1 MVELLAPAGS
11 REKLDTA
18 IRFGADAV
26 YVGGSNFGLR
36 AYADNFDEEGLKCA
50 VDYAHKAGKRVYVT
64 ANVFARNSDFPAYK
78 AYLAYL
84 KFIGADAV
92 IVTDTGLVAKTL
104 EWQPD
109 MEVHLSTQANTTN
122 GHTVAFWAKQ
132 GVKRVVL
139 ARELSL
145 DEIKEIKDMT
155 DGSVELETFVH
166 GAMCISYSGRCL
178 LSNYLTGRDSNRG
191 ECVQACRWEYK
202 IAEASRPNNPLT
214 LVEDEHGSYILNSR
228 DLNMIRHV
236 KELAEAGIDS
246 FKIEGRMKS
255 EYYVG
260 SVVNAYRR
268 AIDEYLKNPET
279 YVLPENL
286 VTELDKTSHRGY
298 TTGFYFKGE
307 NNVCIETSKPVCEYM
322 FMARVLGYDDDKKM
336 LVIEQRN
343 RFKEG
348 DELEVLS
355 PDDNF
360 NKKIK
365 VEKMFDEFGTEV
377 KDAKIVQQKLFVPTE
392 VRLCKNDILR
402 RDEGNDV

>member
-18 IRFGADAV
+18 IHFGADAV
-26 YVGGSNFGLR
+26 YVGGANFGLR
-36 AYADNFDEEGLKCA
+36 AYADNFDEEGLKNA
-50 VDYAHKAGKRVYVT
+50 VDYAHSKGRRVYVT
-64 ANVFARNSDFPAYK
+64 ANIFARNSDFAPYRE
-78 AYLAYL
+78 YLSYL
-84 KFIGADAV
+84 KKIGVDAV
-92 IVTDTGLVAKTL
+92 IVTDTGLVWRTL

-145 DEIKEIKDMT
+145 EEIKEIKDMVG
-155 DGSVELETFVH
+155 GSVELETFVH

-202 IAEASRPNNPLT
+202 FAEASRPNNPLT
-214 LVEDEHGSYILNSR
+214 LMEDEKGSYILNSR

-268 AIDEYLKNPET
+268 AIDAYNVSPEA

-286 VTELDKTSHRGY
+286 VKELDKTSHRGY
-298 TTGFYFKGE
+298 TTGFYFRGE
-307 NNVCIETSKPVCEYM
+307 NNVCIETSKPVCEYK
-322 FMARVLGYDDDKKM
+322 FMARVLGYDDDKKA
-336 LVIEQRN
+336 LVLEQRN

-348 DELEVLS
+348 DVLEVLS
-355 PDDNF
+355 PDGNF

-365 VEKMFDEFGTEV
+365 IEKMFGEDGEEV
-377 KDAKIVQQKLFVPTE
+377 SDAKIVQQKLFVPTD
-392 VRLCKNDILR
+392 VRLSENDILR
-402 RDEGNDV
+402 RDEGNDA

>member
-18 IRFGADAV
+18 IHFGADAV
-26 YVGGSNFGLR
+26 YVGGANFGLR
-36 AYADNFDEEGLKCA
+36 AYADNFDEEGLKNA
-50 VDYAHKAGKRVYVT
+50 VDYAHSKGRRIYVT
-64 ANVFARNSDFPAYK
+64 ANIFARNSDFSPYRE
-78 AYLAYL
+78 YLSYL
-84 KFIGADAV
+84 KKIGVDAV
-92 IVTDTGLVAKTL
+92 IVTDTGLVWRTL

-145 DEIKEIKDMT
+145 DEIKEIKDMVG
-155 DGSVELETFVH
+155 GSVELETFVH

-202 IAEASRPNNPLT
+202 FAEASRPNNPLT
-214 LVEDEHGSYILNSR
+214 LMEDEKGSYILNSR

-268 AIDEYLKNPET
+268 AIDAYNVSPEA

-286 VTELDKTSHRGY
+286 VKELDKTSHRGY
-298 TTGFYFKGE
+298 TTGFYFRGE
-307 NNVCIETSKPVCEYM
+307 NNVCIETSKPVCEYK
-322 FMARVLGYDDDKKM
+322 FMARVLGYDDDKKA
-336 LVIEQRN
+336 LVLEQRN

-348 DELEVLS
+348 DVLEVLS
-355 PDDNF
+355 PDGNF

-365 VEKMFDEFGTEV
+365 IEKMFGEDGEEV
-377 KDAKIVQQKLFVPTE
+377 PDAKIVQQKLFVPTD
-392 VRLCKNDILR
+392 VRLSENDILR
-402 RDEGNDV
+402 RDEGNDA

>member
-18 IRFGADAV
+18 IHFGADAV
-26 YVGGSNFGLR
+26 YVGGANFGLR
-36 AYADNFDEEGLKCA
+36 AYADNFDEEGLKNA
-50 VDYAHKAGKRVYVT
+50 VDYAHSKGRRVYVT
-64 ANVFARNSDFPAYK
+64 ANIFARNSDFAPYRE
-78 AYLAYL
+78 YLSYL
-84 KFIGADAV
+84 KKIGVDAV
-92 IVTDTGLVAKTL
+92 IVTDTGLVWRTL

-145 DEIKEIKDMT
+145 DEIKEIKDMVG
-155 DGSVELETFVH
+155 GSVELETFVH

-202 IAEASRPNNPLT
+202 IAETSRPNNPLT
-214 LVEDEHGSYILNSR
+214 LTEDEKGSYILNSR

-268 AIDEYLKNPET
+268 AIDAYNVSPET

-286 VTELDKTSHRGY
+286 VKELDKTSHRGY
-298 TTGFYFKGE
+298 TTGFYFRGE
-307 NNVCIETSKPVCEYM
+307 NNVCIETSKPVCEYK
-322 FMARVLGYDDDKKM
+322 FMARVLGYDDDKKA
-336 LVIEQRN
+336 LVLEQRN

-348 DELEVLS
+348 DVLEVLS
-355 PDDNF
+355 PDGNF

-365 VEKMFDEFGTEV
+365 IEKMFGEDGEEV
-377 KDAKIVQQKLFVPTE
+377 SDAKIVQQKLFVPTD
-392 VRLCKNDILR
+392 VKLSQNDILR
-402 RDEGNDV
+402 RDDGNDA

>member
-18 IRFGADAV
+18 IHFGADAV
-26 YVGGSNFGLR
+26 YVGGANFGLR
-36 AYADNFDEEGLKCA
+36 AYADNFDEEGLKNA
-50 VDYAHKAGKRVYVT
+50 VDYAHSKGKRVYVT
-64 ANVFARNSDFPAYK
+64 ANIFARNSDFAPYRE
-78 AYLAYL
+78 YLSYL
-84 KFIGADAV
+84 KKIGVDAV
-92 IVTDTGLVAKTL
+92 IVTDTGLVWRTL

-145 DEIKEIKDMT
+145 DEIKEIKDMVG
-155 DGSVELETFVH
+155 GSVELETFVH

-214 LVEDEHGSYILNSR
+214 LTEDEKGSYILNSR

-268 AIDEYLKNPET
+268 AIDAYNVSPET

-286 VTELDKTSHRGY
+286 VKELDKTSHRGY
-298 TTGFYFKGE
+298 TTGFYFRGE
-307 NNVCIETSKPVCEYM
+307 NNVCIETSKPVCEYK
-322 FMARVLGYDDDKKM
+322 FMARVLGYDDDKKA
-336 LVIEQRN
+336 LVLEQRN

-348 DELEVLS
+348 DVLEVLS
-355 PDDNF
+355 PDGNF

-365 VEKMFDEFGTEV
+365 IEKMFGEDGEEV
-377 KDAKIVQQKLFVPTE
+377 SDAKIVQQKLFVPTD
-392 VRLCKNDILR
+392 VRLFQNDILR
-402 RDEGNDV
+402 RDEGNDA

>member
-18 IRFGADAV
+18 IHFGADAV
-26 YVGGSNFGLR
+26 YVGGANFGLR
-36 AYADNFDEEGLKCA
+36 AYADNFDEEGLKNA
-50 VDYAHKAGKRVYVT
+50 VDYAHSKGRRVYVT
-64 ANVFARNSDFPAYK
+64 ANIFARNSDFSPYRE
-78 AYLAYL
+78 YLSYL
-84 KFIGADAV
+84 KKIGVDAV
-92 IVTDTGLVAKTL
+92 IVTDTGLVWRTL

-145 DEIKEIKDMT
+145 DEIKEIKDMVG
-155 DGSVELETFVH
+155 DSVELETFVH

-202 IAEASRPNNPLT
+202 IAEVSRPNNPLT
-214 LVEDEHGSYILNSR
+214 LMEDEKGSYILNSR

-268 AIDEYLKNPET
+268 AIDAYNVSPEA
-279 YVLPENL
+279 YVLQENL
-286 VTELDKTSHRGY
+286 VKELDKTSHRGY
-298 TTGFYFKGE
+298 TTGFYFRGE
-307 NNVCIETSKPVCEYM
+307 NNVCIETSKPVCEYK
-322 FMARVLGYDDDKKM
+322 FMARVLGYDDDKKA
-336 LVIEQRN
+336 LVLEQRN

-348 DELEVLS
+348 DVLEVLS
-355 PDDNF
+355 PDGNF

-365 VEKMFDEFGTEV
+365 IEKMFGEDGEEV
-377 KDAKIVQQKLFVPTE
+377 PDAKIVQQKLFVPTD
-392 VRLCKNDILR
+392 VRLSENDILR
-402 RDEGNDV
+402 RDEGNDA

>member
-18 IRFGADAV
+18 IHFGADAV
-26 YVGGSNFGLR
+26 YVGGANFGLR
-36 AYADNFDEEGLKCA
+36 AYADNFDEEGLKNA
-50 VDYAHKAGKRVYVT
+50 VDYAHSKGKRVYVT
-64 ANVFARNSDFPAYK
+64 ANIFARNSDFAPYRE
-78 AYLAYL
+78 YLSYL
-84 KFIGADAV
+84 KKIGVDAV
-92 IVTDTGLVAKTL
+92 IVTDTGLVWRTL

-145 DEIKEIKDMT
+145 DEIKEIKDMVG
-155 DGSVELETFVH
+155 GSVELETFVH

-202 IAEASRPNNPLT
+202 IVEASRPNNPLT
-214 LVEDEHGSYILNSR
+214 LTEDEKGSYILNSR

-268 AIDEYLKNPET
+268 AIDAYNVSPET
-279 YVLPENL
+279 YVLQENL
-286 VTELDKTSHRGY
+286 VKELDKTSHRGY
-298 TTGFYFKGE
+298 TTGFYFRGE
-307 NNVCIETSKPVCEYM
+307 NNVCIETSKPVCEYK
-322 FMARVLGYDDDKKM
+322 FMARVLGYDDDKKA
-336 LVIEQRN
+336 LVLEQRN

-348 DELEVLS
+348 DVLEVLS
-355 PDDNF
+355 PDGNF

-365 VEKMFDEFGTEV
+365 IEKMFGEDGEEV
-377 KDAKIVQQKLFVPTE
+377 SDAKIVQQKLFVPTD
-392 VRLCKNDILR
+392 VKLSQNDILR
-402 RDEGNDV
+402 RDDGNDA